1 MQQTL
6 SEFLSQTLVCP
17 RDGLGLTSERSF
29 LFCPAGHKYPIVE
42 GIPVLLLDEREQTIG
57 IANDSLAAAR
67 KVASGETPT
76 DPYFTSTLGIND
88 AERRGVIAEAQKGN
102 SPIDPVA
109 KFMIGATNGI
119 LYRSLIGKIKEYT
132 IPELRL
138 PPGEGK
144 RFLDIGCNWGRWC
157 VAAARLGYRPVGLD
171 PSLGAVL
178 AARRV
183 TEQLGLEVE
192 FVAGDARF
200 LPFTESTFD
209 VVFSYSVIQ
218 HFDKGAAR
226 ESVAE
231 IGRVLRPQGRSL
243 IQMPNKLGLRCLFH
257 QLRRGFREPVK
268 FEVRYWTIPELRH
281 LFSSGIGASQFL
293 VDCFFGIGLQAADS
307 HLMSLGRR
315 WLIRVSEL
323 LRRFTKRFG
332 IMTYF
337 ADSLYVASTKGAK
350 SKPPADPL

>member
-6 SEFLSQTLVCP
+6 SEFLSLRLVCP

-29 LFCPAGHKYPIVE
+29 LFCPAGHQYPIVE

-57 IANDSLAAAR
+57 IARDSLAAAR
-67 KVASGETPT
+67 KVAGGENSI

-88 AERRGVIAEAQKGN
+88 AERKGVIADAQKGN

-119 LYRSLIGKIKEYT
+119 LYRDLIGRIKEYT

-138 PPGEGK
+138 LPGEGK
-144 RFLDIGCNWGRWC
+144 RLLDIGCNWGRWC
-157 VAAARLGYRPVGLD
+157 VAAARLGYRPVGID

-183 TEQLGLEVE
+183 TEQLGLEVD
-192 FVAGDARF
+192 FVVGDARF
-200 LPFTESTFD
+200 LPFAAETFD

-218 HFDKGAAR
+218 HFDKGAAL

-243 IQMPNKLGLRCLFH
+243 VQMPNKLGLRCLFH

-268 FEVRYWTIPELRH
+268 FEVRYWTIQELRH
-281 LFSSGIGASQFL
+281 LFSSAIGPCHFS

-307 HLMSLGRR
+307 HLMSWGRR
-315 WLIRVSEL
+315 CLIRASEL
-323 LRRFTKRFG
+323 LRTFTKHFG
-332 IMTYF
+332 IMKYF
-337 ADSLYVASTKGAK
+337 ADSLYVTSIKAPNL
-350 SKPPADPL
+350 KPPR

>member
-1 MQQTL
+1 MQEAL
-6 SEFLSQTLVCP
+6 SEFLSRTLVCP
-17 RDGLGLTSERSF
+17 RDRLPLTANGS
-29 LFCPAGHKYPIVE
+29 LLLCPVGHRYPIVH
-42 GIPVLLLDEREQTIG
+42 GVPVLLLDDREQTIG
-57 IANDSLAAAR
+57 IAAESLAEASR
-67 KVASGETPT
+67 VAKGGVPA

-88 AERRGVIAEAQKGN
+88 VERQGIIAEGQKTN
-102 SPIDPVA
+102 SHIDPVA

-119 LYRSLIGKIKEYT
+119 LYRDLIGKIKEYT

-144 RFLDIGCNWGRWC
+144 RLLDIGCNWGRWC
-157 VAAARLGYRPVGLD
+157 VAAARLRYRPIGLD

-183 TEQLGLEVE
+183 AEQLGLQVE
-192 FVAGDARF
+192 FVVGDARF
-200 LPFTESTFD
+200 LPFTDSTFD

-226 ESVAE
+226 ESIAE
-231 IGRVLRPQGRSL
+231 IGRVLRPEGRSL

-257 QLRRGFREPVK
+257 QARRRFREPVN
-268 FEVRYWTIPELRH
+268 FEVRYWTIPELRNV
-281 LFSSGIGASQFL
+281 FSYGIGPCQFS

-315 WLIRVSEL
+315 WLIRCSEL
-323 LRRFTKRFG
+323 LRRFTKRLG

-337 ADSLYVASTKGAK
+337 ADSLYVTSTKEAK
-350 SKPPADPL
+350 PKLP